1 MTMALL
7 SKDSL
12 TRIEQTVAEIEQR
25 TAAELVVVSVGQSA
39 SYADIKLG
47 HALAAA
53 LLAGALGHVAWPEA
67 HVVTLLWLQ
76 LGAAAL
82 VVLALSVPALL
93 RLAVRAQV
101 LQHSVDRRAR
111 LAFAEHA
118 VFDTRDRSGVLIMI
132 AELER
137 RVVILGDSGIH
148 KRMPTEGWKA
158 HVDHIVT
165 AIRAGRAEQG
175 ICETLRALGEVL
187 TAEFPVRPD
196 DVNELPNAVRQTPR

>member
-1 MTMALL
+1 MALL
-7 SKDSL
+7 AKDAL

-39 SYADIKLG
+39 SYAEIKLG
-47 HALAAA
+47 YALALA

-76 LGAAAL
+76 LGAAVLAL
-82 VVLALSVPALL
+82 LALSVPALL
-93 RLAVRAQV
+93 RRCVSAAV
-101 LQHSVDRRAR
+101 LQHSVDQRAR
-111 LAFAEHA
+111 LAFAEYA

-132 AELER
+132 SELEH

-148 KRMPTEGWKA
+148 ARIQAAGWKT
-158 HVDHIVT
+158 HVERIVA

-175 ICETLRALGEVL
+175 ICETLRAIGEVL
-187 TAEFPVRPD
+187 TVEFPVRPD
-196 DVNELPNAVRQTPR
+196 DVNELSDAVRQTPR